1 MNKEPAIDF
10 PSEQDAAKAML
21 LETAKLL
28 NAKTIDYAVIGG
40 WVPFLFNS
48 SPISHPG
55 TFDVDVVLNT
65 AMSCDDVVAALD
77 EMVKN
82 SGYMRAP
89 KNAFQIYRMLK
100 VNGEP
105 LIFHVDFL
113 HRKYADDSDDLTRSW
128 GRYQS
133 ITTPGTDVI
142 FTKKESRSEV
152 IAATDMEGKPISGKV
167 TFASEAGFLCAKGR
181 SVGEGKRERDGFD
194 IYLVI
199 VQSNDISKLKENSTR
214 LMEDGVFCA
223 SMRRMYNQF
232 APDGAAVEK
241 AAKFLCRSS
250 KDFDKQPGPA
260 ANEISSRVRQFL
272 IEIDDRNDLDDLH
285 DAE

>member
-1 MNKEPAIDF
+1 MKKETAF
-10 PSEQDAAKAML
+10 GFSSEQDAAKAML

-65 AMSCDDVVAALD
+65 AMSRDQVVSALD

-89 KNAFQIYRMLK
+89 KNAFQVYRMLN

-113 HRKYADDSDDLTRSW
+113 HRKYADDSDDLSRSW
-128 GRYQS
+128 GRYES
-133 ITTPGTDVI
+133 MRAPGTDVI
-142 FTKKESRSEV
+142 FTEKESRSEV
-152 IAATDMEGKPISGKV
+152 VTAIGMDGKPISGKV
-167 TFASEAGFLCAKGR
+167 TFASEAGFLSAKAR
-181 SVGEGKRERDGFD
+181 SVGEGKRERDAFD
-194 IYLVI
+194 IYLV
-199 VQSNDISKLKENSTR
+199 VAQSRNLDKLKEDSRR
-214 LMEDGVFCA
+214 LMADSVFRA
-223 SMRRMYNQF
+223 SMRRMYEKF
-232 APDGAAVEK
+232 ALHEAAVKK
-241 AAKFLCRSS
+241 AVKYLCGASEEFRGC
-250 KDFDKQPGPA
+250 PNPA
-260 ANEISSRVRQFL
+260 ANEISSRVRQFVVD
-272 IEIDDRNDLDDLH
+272 IDDENDLADLYGP
-285 DAE
+285 E